1 MFLFSILHGK
11 SFGLESVK
19 TWNSPG
25 FTKYSD
31 WCFNTVWNSSDSLK
45 VCVLFVSQWCSC
57 DADASHD
64 TRSFLSHKMI
74 LAQQLE
80 VHLVLKVEPHKKK
93 VSGLSWLHLDVAICV
108 WKRGKGVFLGCT
120 EKKSFF
126 YGENLAGWKEKF
138 AFHCRFISAK
148 SVTGEFNLAVLI
160 WR

>member
-1 MFLFSILHGK
+1 MSDHFIKTVQLSSKPLLSSHLFIIWGHCSKGQIRRKKVVSKSQIFSSKAFGIDHFKRSESQMFLFSILHGK

-31 WCFNTVWNSSDSLK
+31 WCFNTVWNSSDYLK
-45 VCVLFVSQWCSC
+45 VCMLFFSLWCSC

-80 VHLVLKVEPHKKK
+80 VHLVLKVE
-93 VSGLSWLHLDVAICV
+93 LH
-108 WKRGKGVFLGCT
+108 
-120 EKKSFF
+120 
-126 YGENLAGWKEKF
+126 
-138 AFHCRFISAK
+138 
-148 SVTGEFNLAVLI
+148 
-160 WR
+160 

>member
-25 FTKYSD
+25 FNKYSD

-93 VSGLSWLHLDVAICV
+93 SFWLVMAAFRRGHLCMEEKERCFSWVYREKELFLRWEPGRVKGEICFPLQIHIC
-108 WKRGKGVFLGCT
+108 KIC
-120 EKKSFF
+120 
-126 YGENLAGWKEKF
+126 Y
-138 AFHCRFISAK
+138 
-148 SVTGEFNLAVLI
+148 
-160 WR
+160 WRV